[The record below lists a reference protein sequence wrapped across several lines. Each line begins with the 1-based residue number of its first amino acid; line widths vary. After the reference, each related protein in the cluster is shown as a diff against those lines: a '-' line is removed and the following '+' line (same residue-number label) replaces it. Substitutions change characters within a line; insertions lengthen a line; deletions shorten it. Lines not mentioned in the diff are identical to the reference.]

1 MADIIIN
8 GPEGQSTIN
17 NIPAWATAAG
27 QVSVENVLK
36 GMAKETTKTRT
47 ILEILARGG
56 KLDDKNQKAVKKEIE
71 TLQKTFKDID
81 KKQTKRDK
89 GSTQTIDKG
98 LKHLQDLQSDGISQL
113 NKLNKNMTEND
124 KNLDKILNNLNN
136 SSTGLM
142 SMAGMGSQAGF
153 ALGFAFDVLTATA
166 GLLGAAV
173 LTAANYVKNEF
184 LDVFKFY
191 NQALSA
197 GTGGIVGLTHPVENV
212 ARAANLAGMSLEE
225 FGEFA
230 QSNSKILRTLS
241 AKGFADLYSKSVVA
255 SGGLLEL
262 GFTAEDAL
270 GSMMAELEYR
280 RRFGMVIQNQGTN
293 LQSSFTESVRMIR
306 RFAQAA
312 GMSEQELR
320 DGAEIQEDYVDQLR
334 ATGIKLGANG
344 EAIADSTRIISA
356 ELKAAGLE
364 DLTNPLF
371 EAISK
376 GSVGLSAETMN
387 LITAFPGLY
396 ETIETLAS
404 DFQQTGELPKRAGR
418 DLALLLRN
426 LSADQLAYSSALYTA
441 GVDGAAGIQNLSKNI
456 AKLSDEQLEKFDKA
470 LDTSRF
476 SMMNT
481 FNKLGFIV
489 NQGTATIGDF
499 GKTVLMTALGFD
511 DMSENALDF
520 GDRIAEASQGLR
532 DFVGNVFGR
541 ETGIYKTFETFQSYV
556 DTMFGGKKEGESDDK
571 FQARLEAARTVFVDN
586 ISDFAISIGKQLNEE
601 LKNKSLAKTIGR
613 FFGDLMDDMALS
625 INEATGGMLFS
636 DKVGEIY
643 ARRLISGRMGA
654 GQYNEKVGRHTDGVF
669 GSEAEVLTDQM
680 ITSKVRG
687 AYETTGIGQGLSRL
701 AGRDTSTMFKDI
713 TSASDEI
720 LDTFGEDYL
729 KLINRI
735 AGSLY
740 GIDQNFED
748 DFYALFEFGVDNEK
762 GRTVMKSGLSEKDKA
777 RALRMQ
783 EMMQQRYEQAVSIN
797 EQAYDSYAAFLTN
810 ANANNVKI
818 KGAESLERLGKGRS
832 LDVIMDN
839 IVIDGASI
847 GTRSNSAGDRYQI
860 EQFARSSQNINAMQ
874 GFNPGQF
881 IMGNEL
887 NASIQETISSSPLS
901 KFDGKETGI
910 DGAYV
915 FNSVD
920 KNRSKY
926 FSKDS
931 NALADMEVLNKALVE
946 KIVDGLTLG
955 ETTSLSTMLE
965 TMERRYPNL
974 TPEDKEYINQTKELV
989 ARVSDLTNELS
1000 KYVKQDGADASS
1012 GG

>member
-81 KKQTKRDK
+81 KKQTRRDK

-142 SMAGMGSQAGF
+142 SMAGIGSKAGF
-153 ALGFAFDVLTATA
+153 GLGLAFDALKVTA
-166 GLLGAAV
+166 GVLGAAI

-197 GTGGIVGLTHPVENV
+197 GTGGIIGLTHPVENV

-230 QSNSKILRTLS
+230 RSNSKIMRTLS
-241 AKGFADLYSKSVVA
+241 AKGFADLYSKSLVA

-280 RRFGMVIQNQGTN
+280 RRFGMVIQNQGNN
-293 LQSSFTESVRMIR
+293 LQSSFTESVKMIR

-320 DGAEIQEDYVDQLR
+320 DGAEVQEDYVDQLR

-371 EAISK
+371 EAIAK
-376 GSVGLSAETMN
+376 GSVGLSDETMN
-387 LITAFPGLY
+387 LIRAFPGLY
-396 ETIETLAS
+396 ETIENLAS

-418 DLALLLRN
+418 DLALLLKN
-426 LSADQLAYSSALYTA
+426 LSEDDLAFSSALYTA
-441 GVDGAAGIQNLSKNI
+441 GVEGAAAIQNLNKNI
-456 AKLSDEQLEKFDKA
+456 SKLSDEQLAKFDKE

-511 DMSENALDF
+511 KMAENTFDFNDSVVSVSE
-520 GDRIAEASQGLR
+520 GIAE
-532 DFVGNVFGR
+532 FVGNVFGR
-541 ETGIYKTFETFQSYV
+541 ESRIYKAFENLTEYMNV
-556 DTMFGGKKEGESDDK
+556 MFGGQQGDSKEDFEKK
-571 FQARLEAARTVFVDN
+571 LEAARTAFVDT
-586 ISDFAISIGKQLNEE
+586 ISDFAIRIGDDLNKE
-601 LKNKSLAKTIGR
+601 LTNNTLAKTIGR
-613 FFGDLMDDMALS
+613 FFRDLMDDMAIS

-636 DKVGEIY
+636 DKVGEIRTRQFAEGTSTGQAY
-643 ARRLISGRMGA
+643 MDYVGYSSRAGRG
-654 GQYNEKVGRHTDGVF
+654 NESKL
-669 GSEAEVLTDQM
+669 LTDHVIRNSMMSELQGSKTNAYVSTMAGTNANDPTDIFNSRQM
-680 ITSKVRG
+680 IKQTGKDQASIQTMLNTIAEEESRYDRDFAKNYNRLFTADDQGVNTVIRDNLGLEDQAMAEMIKRKMQRNFDSVRDVNTQVQEYLKGIKEIADSSGIDIKNIDNLEKIGSRFSAENVLQAIKIDPSIIHKNATPEEIYKLQEFIQAVNSISAPDLIDRDQVYLDIRRREKLADYSRQAFSLADKTFDGRRYIDDKPGG
-687 AYETTGIGQGLSRL
+687 AYEHPNQTNNRTAKS
-701 AGRDTSTMFKDI
+701 DMKDI
-713 TSASDEI
+713 QD
-720 LDTFGEDYL
+720 
-729 KLINRI
+729 KLVDAMVDSYMSYEEKNELGKLLR
-735 AGSLY
+735 
-740 GIDQNFED
+740 
-748 DFYALFEFGVDNEK
+748 EFNK
-762 GRTVMKSGLSEKDKA
+762 NYKQLSEGDKNLRDSIKELVDESA
-777 RALRMQ
+777 R
-783 EMMQQRYEQAVSIN
+783 
-797 EQAYDSYAAFLTN
+797 LTN
-810 ANANNVKI
+810 AV
-818 KGAESLERLGKGRS
+818 
-832 LDVIMDN
+832 
-839 IVIDGASI
+839 
-847 GTRSNSAGDRYQI
+847 
-860 EQFARSSQNINAMQ
+860 
-874 GFNPGQF
+874 
-881 IMGNEL
+881 
-887 NASIQETISSSPLS
+887 S
-901 KFDGKETGI
+901 KNT
-910 DGAYV
+910 
-915 FNSVD
+915 
-920 KNRSKY
+920 
-926 FSKDS
+926 
-931 NALADMEVLNKALVE
+931 
-946 KIVDGLTLG
+946 
-955 ETTSLSTMLE
+955 
-965 TMERRYPNL
+965 
-974 TPEDKEYINQTKELV
+974 
-989 ARVSDLTNELS
+989 
-1000 KYVKQDGADASS
+1000 KQDGADASS

>member
-81 KKQTKRDK
+81 KKQTRRDK

-142 SMAGMGSQAGF
+142 SMAGMGSKAGF
-153 ALGFAFDVLTATA
+153 ALGFAFDALKATA
-166 GLLGAAV
+166 GVLGSAI
-173 LTAANYVKNEF
+173 LTAANYIKNEF

-230 QSNSKILRTLS
+230 RSNSKIMRTLT
-241 AKGFADLYSKSVVA
+241 AKGFGDLYSKSLIA

-280 RRFGMVIQNQGTN
+280 RRFGMVIQNQGNN

-320 DGAEIQEDYVDQLR
+320 DGAEVQEDYVDQMR

-376 GSVGLSAETMN
+376 GSAGLSAETMN

-396 ETIETLAS
+396 ESVERLAN
-404 DFQQTGELPKRAGR
+404 DFQTTGQLPKRAGR
-418 DLALLLRN
+418 ELALLLRN
-426 LSADQLAYSSALYTA
+426 LSADELAYSSSLFTA
-441 GVDGAAGIQNLSKNI
+441 GVDGAAGIQNLAKNI
-456 AKLSDEQLEKFDKA
+456 AKLSGEQLAKFDEA

-476 SMMNT
+476 SMLST

-511 DMSENALDF
+511 KMSDNTYDF
-520 GDRIAEASQGLR
+520 NDSVVSLSNGITEL
-532 DFVGNVFGR
+532 VGNVFGR
-541 ETGIYKTFETFQSYV
+541 ETGIYKAFENFTEYMNV
-556 DTMFGGKKEGESDDK
+556 MFGGQQGDSKEVFEKK
-571 FQARLEAARTVFVDN
+571 LEEARTAFVDN
-586 ISDFAISIGKQLNEE
+586 ISDFAISIGNDLNKE
-601 LKNKSLAKTIGR
+601 LANNTLAKTIGR
-613 FFGDLMDDMALS
+613 FFGDLMDDMAIS
-625 INEATGGMLFS
+625 INKATKGMLFS

-643 ARRLISGRMGA
+643 ARQLISGKISA
-654 GQYNEKVGRHTDGVF
+654 GQYNQQAGRYTEGFF
-669 GSEAEVLTDQM
+669 GSEANVLTNQM

-687 AYETTGIGQGLSRL
+687 AYETTGIGQNLSRR

-713 TSASDEI
+713 TSGSDEI
-720 LDTFGEDYL
+720 LATFGKDYPG
-729 KLINRI
+729 LIDAI
-735 AGSLY
+735 TGSLY
-740 GIDQNFED
+740 DIDTDFED
-748 DFYALFEFGVDNEK
+748 DLFRLFDFDNKK
-762 GRTVMKSGLSEKDKA
+762 GRTVMKSDLSEKDKA
-777 RALRMQ
+777 RAERMQ

-797 EQAYDSYAAFLTN
+797 EQAYNSYAAFLEN
-810 ANANNVKI
+810 ADANNIKI
-818 KGAESLERLGKGRS
+818 NGAKYLEKLGKGLS
-832 LDVIMDN
+832 LDVIMDD

-847 GTRSNSAGDRYQI
+847 GERSNSAADRYRI
-860 EQFARSSQNINAMQ
+860 EQFARSSQNISAMQ

-887 NASIQETISSSPLS
+887 NALIQETIGSSPLS
-901 KFDGKETGI
+901 KVVGGEDGI

-915 FNSVD
+915 FNSVG

-931 NALADMEVLNKALVE
+931 NALADMEVLNKALVD

-974 TPEDKEYINQTKELV
+974 NAADKEYINQTKELV
-989 ARVSDLTNELS
+989 EKVSDLTNELS

>member
-1 MADIIIN
+1 
-8 GPEGQSTIN
+8 
-17 NIPAWATAAG
+17 
-27 QVSVENVLK
+27 
-36 GMAKETTKTRT
+36 
-47 ILEILARGG
+47 
-56 KLDDKNQKAVKKEIE
+56 
-71 TLQKTFKDID
+71 
-81 KKQTKRDK
+81 
-89 GSTQTIDKG
+89 
-98 LKHLQDLQSDGISQL
+98 
-113 NKLNKNMTEND
+113 
-124 KNLDKILNNLNN
+124 
-136 SSTGLM
+136 
-142 SMAGMGSQAGF
+142 
-153 ALGFAFDVLTATA
+153 
-166 GLLGAAV
+166 
-173 LTAANYVKNEF
+173 
-184 LDVFKFY
+184 
-191 NQALSA
+191 
-197 GTGGIVGLTHPVENV
+197 
-212 ARAANLAGMSLEE
+212 MSLEE

-230 QSNSKILRTLS
+230 RSNSKIMRTLT
-241 AKGFADLYSKSVVA
+241 AKGFGDLYSKSLIA

-280 RRFGMVIQNQGTN
+280 RRFGMVIQNQGNN

-320 DGAEIQEDYVDQLR
+320 DGAEVQEDYVDQMR

-376 GSVGLSAETMN
+376 GSAGLSAETMN

-396 ETIETLAS
+396 ESVERLAN
-404 DFQQTGELPKRAGR
+404 DFQTTGQLPKRAGR
-418 DLALLLRN
+418 ELALLLRN
-426 LSADQLAYSSALYTA
+426 LSADELAYSSSLFTA
-441 GVDGAAGIQNLSKNI
+441 GVDGAAGIQNLAKNI
-456 AKLSDEQLEKFDKA
+456 AKLSGEQLAKFDEA

-476 SMMNT
+476 SMLST

-511 DMSENALDF
+511 KMSDNTYDF
-520 GDRIAEASQGLR
+520 NDSVVSLSNGITEL
-532 DFVGNVFGR
+532 VGNVFGR
-541 ETGIYKTFETFQSYV
+541 ETGIYKAFENFTEYMNV
-556 DTMFGGKKEGESDDK
+556 MFGGQQGDSKEVFEKK
-571 FQARLEAARTVFVDN
+571 LEEARTAFVDN
-586 ISDFAISIGKQLNEE
+586 ISDFAISIGNDLNKE
-601 LKNKSLAKTIGR
+601 LANNTLAKTIGR
-613 FFGDLMDDMALS
+613 FFGDLMDDMAIS
-625 INEATGGMLFS
+625 INKATKGMLFS

-643 ARRLISGRMGA
+643 ARQLISGKISA
-654 GQYNEKVGRHTDGVF
+654 GQYNQQAGRYTEGFF
-669 GSEAEVLTDQM
+669 GSEANVLTNQM

-687 AYETTGIGQGLSRL
+687 AYETTGIGQNLSRR

-713 TSASDEI
+713 TSGSDEI
-720 LDTFGEDYL
+720 LATFGKDYPG
-729 KLINRI
+729 LIDAI
-735 AGSLY
+735 TGSLY
-740 GIDQNFED
+740 DIDTDFED
-748 DFYALFEFGVDNEK
+748 DLFRLFDFDNKK
-762 GRTVMKSGLSEKDKA
+762 GRTVMKSDLSEKDKA
-777 RALRMQ
+777 RAERMQ

-797 EQAYDSYAAFLTN
+797 EQAYNSYAAFLEN
-810 ANANNVKI
+810 ADANNIKI
-818 KGAESLERLGKGRS
+818 NGAKYLEKLGKGLS
-832 LDVIMDN
+832 LDVIMDD

-847 GTRSNSAGDRYQI
+847 GERSNSAADRYRI
-860 EQFARSSQNINAMQ
+860 EQFARSSQNISAMQ

-887 NASIQETISSSPLS
+887 NALIQETIGSSPLS
-901 KFDGKETGI
+901 KVVGGEDGI

-915 FNSVD
+915 FNSVG

-931 NALADMEVLNKALVE
+931 NALADMEVLNKALVD

-974 TPEDKEYINQTKELV
+974 NAADKEYINQTKELV
-989 ARVSDLTNELS
+989 EKVSDLTNELS

>member
-113 NKLNKNMTEND
+113 NKLNKNMSEND

-142 SMAGMGSQAGF
+142 SMASMGSKSGF
-153 ALGFAFDVLTATA
+153 LLGLAFDALTATA
-166 GLLGAAV
+166 ATLGAAI

-191 NQALSA
+191 NQALTA

-225 FGEFA
+225 FGEFV
-230 QSNSKILRTLS
+230 QSNSKIMRTLG
-241 AKGFADLYSKSVVA
+241 AQGFADLYSRSLLA
-255 SGGLLEL
+255 SDGLLEL

-280 RRFGMVIQNQGTN
+280 RRFGMVIQNQGNN

-320 DGAEIQEDYVDQLR
+320 DGAEVQEDYVDQLR
-334 ATGIKLGANG
+334 ATGIRLGANG
-344 EAIADSTRIISA
+344 QAIADSTRIISA

-387 LITAFPGLY
+387 LVTAFPGLY
-396 ETIETLAS
+396 ETIENLAS
-404 DFQQTGELPKRAGR
+404 DFQQTGQLPKRAGR
-418 DLALLLRN
+418 DLVLLLRN

-441 GVDGAAGIQNLSKNI
+441 GVDGAAGIQNLAKNI
-456 AKLSDEQLEKFDKA
+456 AKLSDEQIEKFDKA

-476 SMMNT
+476 SMVNT
-481 FNKLGFIV
+481 FNKLGFII

-511 DMSENALDF
+511 DMSENTLDF
-520 GDRIAEASQGLR
+520 GDRIAEATQGLR

-556 DTMFGGKKEGESDDK
+556 DTMFGGKKEGESEAD
-571 FQARLEAARTVFVDN
+571 FQARLDAARNVFVEN

-613 FFGDLMDDMALS
+613 FFGDLMDDMAIS

-643 ARRLISGRMGA
+643 ARQLISGRIGA
-654 GQYNEKVGRHTDGVF
+654 GQYNEKVGRYTDGMF
-669 GSEAEVLTDQM
+669 GGEAEVLTNQM

-687 AYETTGIGQGLSRL
+687 AYETTGIGQNLSKR

-713 TSASDEI
+713 TSGSDDI
-720 LDTFGEDYL
+720 LATFGKEYPD
-729 KLINRI
+729 LINAI

-740 GIDQNFED
+740 GMDPNFED
-748 DFYALFEFGVDNEK
+748 DFFRLFDFDYEK
-762 GRTVMKSGLSEKDKA
+762 GRTVMKSDLSENDKQ
-777 RALRMQ
+777 RAKRMQ

-797 EQAYDSYAAFLTN
+797 EQAYNSYAAFIKN
-810 ANANNVKI
+810 ADANNIKI
-818 KGAESLERLGKGRS
+818 KDAELLERLGKDRS
-832 LDVIMDN
+832 LDMIMDN

-847 GTRSNSAGDRYQI
+847 GTRSNSAGDRYRI
-860 EQFARSSQNINAMQ
+860 EQFARSSQNISAMQ
-874 GFNPGQF
+874 GFDPGQL
-881 IMGNEL
+881 IIGNEL
-887 NASIQETISSSPLS
+887 NALIQETIGRGPSGFSGL
-901 KFDGKETGI
+901 ETGI

-915 FNSVD
+915 FNSVG

-926 FSKDS
+926 FSRNS
-931 NALADMEVLNKALVE
+931 NALDDMDVLNKALVD
-946 KIVDGLTLG
+946 KIVDGLTLD
-955 ETTSLSTMLE
+955 EKTSLSTMLE

-974 TPEDKEYINQTKELV
+974 TEADKEYIKETKELV
-989 ARVSDLTNELS
+989 AKVSDLTNELS